1 MRLRKAAD
9 RTVSILGL
17 GLFGVLTG
25 FSLFLTSR
33 FALSYEKIPRTT
45 GDIFP
50 LVLLICGCL
59 TFVMYRISEWML
71 REEERQE
78 RRVRILAGAVFCY
91 ALLLGVWWVGAAD
104 VVPAGDQ
111 ASICTAA
118 EQFRNGNF
126 EMLTIDSYEK
136 YLYIYPHQVGLT
148 AVMEVVFRLFGDG
161 NYMAFEYLN
170 CLCAALTLYFGYR
183 VTRCL
188 TGEKRAWIY
197 ELFLS
202 AACFPLLFYT
212 TFVYGEMLSIML
224 SMLTIWLFLE
234 YRKREQAWWMIGC
247 AFSCAAACLVRNNC
261 LILLIALVL
270 VLLVTARG
278 ERKWKLLLSVL
289 LLAAVYL
296 GAKNAVQ
303 TMYEQRSGVELN
315 AGAPKL
321 LWVAMGMQKGEGAP
335 GWSNGYILHN
345 YWGASDFDNE
355 AAQAMAVQDIKNSAK
370 EFLHHPRY
378 ALWFYAEKF
387 ASQWN
392 DPTYECFAMTHM
404 DNDHR
409 SAVAQKL
416 YEGVP
421 HRAMTWFMNQY
432 QSLIYGGCFLWILY
446 TFWKKKDLSR
456 LILVITVFGG
466 FLFHMI
472 WEAKGRYI
480 LPYFVLML
488 PMAAGGLAE
497 ASVRMREWLKRHG
510 RLPVK
515 MKMQ

>member
-33 FALSYEKIPRTT
+33 FALSYEEIPRTT

-78 RRVRILAGAVFCY
+78 QRVRILAGAVFCY

-188 TGEKRAWIY
+188 TGEN
-197 ELFLS
+197 EPGF
-202 AACFPLLFYT
+202 
-212 TFVYGEMLSIML
+212 M
-224 SMLTIWLFLE
+224 
-234 YRKREQAWWMIGC
+234 
-247 AFSCAAACLVRNNC
+247 SC
-261 LILLIALVL
+261 
-270 VLLVTARG
+270 
-278 ERKWKLLLSVL
+278 S
-289 LLAAVYL
+289 
-296 GAKNAVQ
+296 
-303 TMYEQRSGVELN
+303 
-315 AGAPKL
+315 
-321 LWVAMGMQKGEGAP
+321 
-335 GWSNGYILHN
+335 
-345 YWGASDFDNE
+345 
-355 AAQAMAVQDIKNSAK
+355 
-370 EFLHHPRY
+370 
-378 ALWFYAEKF
+378 
-387 ASQWN
+387 
-392 DPTYECFAMTHM
+392 
-404 DNDHR
+404 
-409 SAVAQKL
+409 
-416 YEGVP
+416 
-421 HRAMTWFMNQY
+421 
-432 QSLIYGGCFLWILY
+432 
-446 TFWKKKDLSR
+446 
-456 LILVITVFGG
+456 
-466 FLFHMI
+466 
-472 WEAKGRYI
+472 
-480 LPYFVLML
+480 
-488 PMAAGGLAE
+488 
-497 ASVRMREWLKRHG
+497 
-510 RLPVK
+510 
-515 MKMQ
+515 